1 MFNVGRGEI
10 YINVSFWN
18 SVERICNLTKV
29 NWGGGDLYMCINNT
43 IFVHTEEK
51 KGTLPRAES

>member
-1 MFNVGRGEI
+1 MWGVVKFILMCPFEGVWKEYVI
-10 YINVSFWN
+10 
-18 SVERICNLTKV
+18 EQKLT
-29 NWGGGDLYMCINNT
+29 GGGNLYMCRNNT